1 MIHTESSA
9 NQFGNWDRS
18 FLPSFRHQG
27 LRGNQSAEGEGARG
41 SAIWVRLWRRAYCR
55 EAVTR
60 RAEEEPRRRTSVS
73 FFLWRTT
80 EQAGVPLGGFARKNG
95 RWVGLRLFAFRW
107 ADSISQFEPSYIHT
121 IVRRTHTNT
130 HTLHAY
136 MTGGPCHLGAQG
148 GCPACQHYRAGPGCI
163 LIHYCS
169 RSILSLC
176 QFVDTLS

>member
-1 MIHTESSA
+1 MGIGIDPSY
-9 NQFGNWDRS
+9 
-18 FLPSFRHQG
+18 LPSGIRALGEISLLRVREQG
-27 LRGNQSAEGEGARG
+27 DLRFGCGCGVVHTAERRSHEELRRSRGGEQAF
-41 SAIWVRLWRRAYCR
+41 L
-55 EAVTR
+55 
-60 RAEEEPRRRTSVS
+60 

-121 IVRRTHTNT
+121 TVRRTHTNT

-148 GCPACQHYRAGPGCI
+148 GCPACQHYRAGPD
-163 LIHYCS
+163 CS
-169 RSILSLC
+169 P
-176 QFVDTLS
+176 

>member
-1 MIHTESSA
+1 
-9 NQFGNWDRS
+9 
-18 FLPSFRHQG
+18 
-27 LRGNQSAEGEGARG
+27 
-41 SAIWVRLWRRAYCR
+41 VRLWRRAYCR

-95 RWVGLRLFAFRW
+95 RWVGLRLFAFCW

-121 IVRRTHTNT
+121 TVRRTHTNT

-136 MTGGPCHLGAQG
+136 MTGALPFG
-148 GCPACQHYRAGPGCI
+148 GPGRLPRLPTLQGRPCNQRRRCGQP
-163 LIHYCS
+163 LLASCGYHHVDQGDGHKGREAPPAAS
-169 RSILSLC
+169 GHAQPLC
-176 QFVDTLS
+176 GAGDL

>member
-121 IVRRTHTNT
+121 RVHRTHTLT
-130 HTLHAY
+130 HTTCVHDRGPLPS
-136 MTGGPCHLGAQG
+136 GGPGRLPRLPTLQG
-148 GCPACQHYRAGPGCI
+148 RPCPQCPCLFLQ
-163 LIHYCS
+163 
-169 RSILSLC
+169 
-176 QFVDTLS
+176 

>member
-1 MIHTESSA
+1 M
-9 NQFGNWDRS
+9 
-18 FLPSFRHQG
+18 
-27 LRGNQSAEGEGARG
+27 
-41 SAIWVRLWRRAYCR
+41 RLWRRAYCR

-121 IVRRTHTNT
+121 TVRRTHTNT

-148 GCPACQHYRAGPGCI
+148 GCPACQHYRAGPGAGPNSQ
-163 LIHYCS
+163 LPNSLTQPNNRRGDDDASRKSSRIHVGE
-169 RSILSLC
+169 RARTHGEPRI
-176 QFVDTLS
+176 F

>member
-1 MIHTESSA
+1 
-9 NQFGNWDRS
+9 
-18 FLPSFRHQG
+18 
-27 LRGNQSAEGEGARG
+27 
-41 SAIWVRLWRRAYCR
+41 VRLWRRAYCR

-107 ADSISQFEPSYIHT
+107 TDSISQFEPSYIHT
-121 IVRRTHTNT
+121 TVRRTHTNT

-136 MTGGPCHLGAQG
+136 MTGGPAIWGPRAAAPPANTTGPALPVRSYRLPLAIINTINLNYLAPATCHREHHLLPF
-148 GCPACQHYRAGPGCI
+148 C
-163 LIHYCS
+163 L
-169 RSILSLC
+169 
-176 QFVDTLS
+176 